1 MTERARSPA
10 ARFGRR
16 AFVAGAVS
24 AGVGLA
30 ACGSGPPLRVALHR
44 WPGYEFMRLAGR
56 SGTVPRGSA
65 VVVDTVTVQQSLAM
79 LADGS
84 ADGAGLTLDQ
94 VLGARESGL
103 DLGVV
108 LVFDISSGA
117 DAVLARPGIGT
128 LGDLRGRAI
137 GVEKST
143 LGDVMIA
150 KVLEAGGLRRTDLTV
165 VDMDEDHVAAWERGG
180 LDAIITY
187 EPSLARLRAAGLRPI
202 FDSRSLPR
210 LIVDVLAVRRGLSG
224 RRADGLR
231 ALVAGHLDLVDE
243 WRQSPADLAYRL
255 ATMLASTADEIR
267 ESYRGIDLPDAVYNR
282 RYLAPPAAEMTA
294 AARELAGILRGSGA
308 LARPPVTDGLF
319 LADYLPRAR

>member
-24 AGVGLA
+24 AGAGLA
-30 ACGSGPPLRVALHR
+30 ACGSEPPLRVALHR

-56 SGTVPRGSA
+56 SGAVPRGSA

-117 DAVLARPGIGT
+117 DAVLARPGIGA

-267 ESYRGIDLPDAVYNR
+267 ESYLGIDLPDAVYNR
-282 RYLAPPAAEMTA
+282 RYLAPPASEMTA
-294 AARELAGILRGSGA
+294 AARELVGILRETGA
-308 LARPPVTDGLF
+308 MNRPLSTEGLF
-319 LADYLPRAR
+319 LADYLPRTR

>member
-1 MTERARSPA
+1 VTGRV
-10 ARFGRR
+10 RFGRR

-30 ACGSGPPLRVALHR
+30 GCESGPPPRVALHR

-56 SGTVPRGSA
+56 AVPSGSA
-65 VVVDTVTVQQSLAM
+65 VVVDTATVQQSLAM

-94 VLGARESGL
+94 VLGARETGL
-103 DLGVV
+103 DLGVA

-128 LGDLRGRAI
+128 LAGLRGRAI

-143 LGDVMIA
+143 LGAVMIA
-150 KVLEAGGLRRTDLTV
+150 KALEAGGLRRTDLTV

-187 EPSLARLRAAGLRPI
+187 EPSLARLRASGLRSI

-231 ALVAGHLDLVDE
+231 ELVAGHFEFVDE

-255 ATMLASTADEIR
+255 ATMLSTSAEEIA

-282 RYLAPPAAEMTA
+282 RYLTPPAAEMTA
-294 AARELAGILRGSGA
+294 AAHELAGILRETGA
-308 LARPPVTDGLF
+308 IARPLSTEGLF
-319 LADYLPRAR
+319 LANFLPRAR